1 MILIHV
7 SCLQFSLMVLLSNI
21 LVTVQFQQILW
32 YNSVSRVTLP
42 NITWWKGRG
51 HLLKITI
58 AAWNCKKNPV
68 LHWNL
73 PTKINVYDSMNC
85 KKGQNINLI
94 AFQLKWN
101 ETIKSI
107 LLHLEIIKAQGR
119 LVFQRDKWKIYICL
133 KSFITNYAIK

>member
-1 MILIHV
+1 MNFISNETRIYENCTQKEDYLSFIVLLLSKFDFILILIHV

-21 LVTVQFQQILW
+21 LVTVQFQQIFW

-94 AFQLKWN
+94 AVQLKWN

-107 LLHLEIIKAQGR
+107 
-119 LVFQRDKWKIYICL
+119 
-133 KSFITNYAIK
+133 

>member
-1 MILIHV
+1 MKIAQKRRLFISQTLLSKFDFILILIHV

-107 LLHLEIIKAQGR
+107 
-119 LVFQRDKWKIYICL
+119 
-133 KSFITNYAIK
+133 

>member
-1 MILIHV
+1 MNFISNETRIYENCTQKEDYLSLFDFILILIHV

-94 AFQLKWN
+94 AVQLKWN

-107 LLHLEIIKAQGR
+107 
-119 LVFQRDKWKIYICL
+119 
-133 KSFITNYAIK
+133 